1 MDAVSRI
8 LRCRLMEKM
17 AGRPEYSKKLGLHGE
32 NVRSGNGAEEK
43 EENRPVTEERT
54 PEPAGE
60 QMPAATQR
68 DRNGR

>member
-17 AGRPEYSKKLGLHGE
+17 AGRPEYSKKLGLRGE

-54 PEPAGE
+54 PEPAEE
-60 QMPAATQR
+60 QTPAATQR

>member
-32 NVRSGNGAEEK
+32 NARSGNAAEEK
-43 EENRPVTEERT
+43 EEKRSAPEGHT
-54 PEPAGE
+54 PEPAQETDAG
-60 QMPAATQR
+60 
-68 DRNGR
+68 